1 MVHTEKSG
9 DILSWIIEKPQGDTI
24 KIDINQ
30 RESNKY

>member
-9 DILSWIIEKPQGDTI
+9 DILSWIIEKPHGDTI